1 MVKMIFNLIAVL
13 IHHGAGGELDL
24 HVSIPRHHVTPPD
37 LSHPKP
43 DMVPKNV
50 IAIHGQSVVLECSV
64 EAPLEHCFINWQR
77 KETGQVVHSYYYDQV
92 QNERQDS
99 RYAGRTTL
107 FPEEFKNGN
116 ASLKLDRVDSL
127 DSGLY
132 QCHTSCNSRH
142 ESLLNVTVA
151 AYYDEPVLS
160 IRQKFSSCLLMF
172 ESHGLPIADV
182 SWYNGDSLNR
192 SLSAEYVYRTSDDG
206 LYTVQSSMEVDIRGK
221 TNYTFVLRNAAL
233 NQTILRTLGCTSD
246 AVQPAEYSQKLSSQ
260 TCSICSV
267 LLSEEKVSGSTFF
280 WKG

>member
-1 MVKMIFNLIAVL
+1 MVKIIFNLIAVL
-13 IHHGAGGELDL
+13 IHHGAGG
-24 HVSIPRHHVTPPD
+24 
-37 LSHPKP
+37 HPKP
-43 DMVPKNV
+43 DMVPNNV

-77 KETGQVVHSYYYDQV
+77 KETGQIVHSYYYDQV

-206 LYTVQSSMEVDIRGK
+206 LYTVQSSTEVDIRGK

-233 NQTILRTLGCTSD
+233 NQTILRTLSCTSD

-260 TCSICSV
+260 TCSICGV